1 MAVPAEG
8 QCPAGSELPQ
18 QGHMG
23 PVTAESPA
31 RRAASG
37 ETNFWGPDCKINRGE
52 KRGSPEPHDLLQGEG
67 GRNCRRGPEVL
78 ASTHCPRPHVRAGE
92 AGDGCSGVHEVPG
105 RATRGINMGTAHVDL
120 ELEPARKL
128 LSPTH

>member
-31 RRAASG
+31 RRAACG

-52 KRGSPEPHDLLQGEG
+52 KRGGPEPHDLLQGEG
-67 GRNCRRGPEVL
+67 GRNCRRGGLRSWP
-78 ASTHCPRPHVRAGE
+78 PHT
-92 AGDGCSGVHEVPG
+92 VHG
-105 RATRGINMGTAHVDL
+105 HM
-120 ELEPARKL
+120 
-128 LSPTH
+128 

>member
-1 MAVPAEG
+1 MEPRRVAVPAEG

-37 ETNFWGPDCKINRGE
+37 ETNFWGPDCKINRERSVGAQSPTICFRA
-52 KRGSPEPHDLLQGEG
+52 RG
-67 GRNCRRGPEVL
+67 
-78 ASTHCPRPHVRAGE
+78 A
-92 AGDGCSGVHEVPG
+92 
-105 RATRGINMGTAHVDL
+105 GTAGGG
-120 ELEPARKL
+120 A
-128 LSPTH
+128 